1 MEQLFAGS
9 GTMYDQSQIALFRDK
24 IAIYPLGITVRL
36 NTGEH
41 GIVSKLNMAVPH
53 RPTVRVLQDDAG
65 TVLKEP
71 YEIDLSIKLS
81 ILISEI
87 GEIKINDFEFDSDMP
102 TIF

>member
-36 NTGEH
+36 NTGEF
-41 GIVSKLNMAVPH
+41 GIVSKLNVTVPH
-53 RPTVRVLQDDAG
+53 RPIVRVLQNESG
-65 TVLKEP
+65 QELKEP
-71 YEIDLSIKLS
+71 YEIDLSTKLS
-81 ILISEI
+81 TLISEI
-87 GEIKINDFEFDSDMP
+87 GEINVGEFDPDESMP

>member
-1 MEQLFAGS
+1 
-9 GTMYDQSQIALFRDK
+9 
-24 IAIYPLGITVRL
+24 
-36 NTGEH
+36 
-41 GIVSKLNMAVPH
+41 MAVPH